1 MMGRSASASG
11 CYDEKSSLVKKGPW
25 TPEEDEKL
33 VEYIKRYGHGSWR
46 ALPQLAGLNR
56 CGKSCRL
63 RWTNYLRPDIKRGNF
78 SQEEEQTIIN
88 LHAFVGNKWSAIANN
103 LPGRTDNEIKNFWNT
118 HLKKK
123 LLQMGIDPVNHRPV
137 TANNSDNIH
146 QLYYLMINHILSSLA
161 PQLLASSSSSSGTCS
176 SLANNNLMMNMNPWG
191 INNNADL
198 MKLHYSDV
206 KIQVLRNI
214 LVQQLLSSTS
224 TPNVE
229 AAFNYLLPSYSSS
242 SVHDHI
248 DHGYS
253 RVNINHNNY
262 SPHLQGFGNGGA
274 PIGFV
279 PQNPTHAS
287 AQPSNLSSNISGLLK
302 AVHDLDHS
310 QPPRTRLVSDKLL
323 GYDHHAPFFSSTTG
337 SNKICTNSNNNN
349 NNRDRSQQLKLGG
362 SSSSYATP
370 RDDHDQL
377 PLLVSSA
384 APSPESS
391 AANPTVE
398 NNISNT
404 TYSTTFEAWGNPP
417 DLMDHDDEAT
427 NHSYWKDIILADMAN
442 LVEEVSQFDFR
453 HDISI
458 N

>member
-1 MMGRSASASG
+1 MR
-11 CYDEKSSLVKKGPW
+11 
-25 TPEEDEKL
+25 
-33 VEYIKRYGHGSWR
+33 
-46 ALPQLAGLNR
+46 
-56 CGKSCRL
+56 
-63 RWTNYLRPDIKRGNF
+63 
-78 SQEEEQTIIN
+78 
-88 LHAFVGNKWSAIANN
+88 
-103 LPGRTDNEIKNFWNT
+103 
-118 HLKKK
+118 
-123 LLQMGIDPVNHRPV
+123 
-137 TANNSDNIH
+137 
-146 QLYYLMINHILSSLA
+146 
-161 PQLLASSSSSSGTCS
+161 
-176 SLANNNLMMNMNPWG
+176 
-191 INNNADL
+191 
-198 MKLHYSDV
+198 LHYSDA

-229 AAFNYLLPSYSSS
+229 A
-242 SVHDHI
+242 
-248 DHGYS
+248 
-253 RVNINHNNY
+253 
-262 SPHLQGFGNGGA
+262 GFGNGGA

-310 QPPRTRLVSDKLL
+310 QPPRTPPVLV
-323 GYDHHAPFFSSTTG
+323 PSSG
-337 SNKICTNSNNNN
+337 SGT
-349 NNRDRSQQLKLGG
+349 QQLKLGG
-362 SSSSYATP
+362 SSSSNATP

-427 NHSYWKDIILADMAN
+427 NHSYWKDIILEDMAN

>member
-11 CYDEKSSLVKKGPW
+11 WCDEKSSSVKKGPW

-46 ALPQLAGLNR
+46 ALPKLAGLNR

-88 LHAFVGNKWSAIANN
+88 LHALVGNKWSAIANN

-123 LLQMGIDPVNHRPV
+123 LLQMGIDPVTDRPI

-146 QLYYLMINHILSSLA
+146 NLYYLMINHILSSLA
-161 PQLLASSSSSSGTCS
+161 PQLLASSGTCS

-191 INNNADL
+191 ADL
-198 MKLHYSDV
+198 MRLHYSDA

-224 TPNVE
+224 TPNAE

-248 DHGYS
+248 DHEYS
-253 RVNINHNNY
+253 RVSINHYNY
-262 SPHLQGFGNGGA
+262 FPHLQGFGNGGA

-302 AVHDLDHS
+302 ALHDLDHS
-310 QPPRTRLVSDKLL
+310 QPPRAPPVLVPSSGSGTGTSDKLL
-323 GYDHHAPFFSSTTG
+323 GYDDHATVFSSTTG
-337 SNKICTNSNNNN
+337 SNKICTNNNNN
-349 NNRDRSQQLKLGG
+349 NNRDHSQQLQLGG

-370 RDDHDQL
+370 TDQL
-377 PLLVSSA
+377 PLLVRSA
-384 APSPESS
+384 APSPETS

-417 DLMDHDDEAT
+417 DLMDHDDDAT
-427 NHSYWKDIILADMAN
+427 NHSYWKDIFM
-442 LVEEVSQFDFR
+442 E
-453 HDISI
+453 
-458 N
+458 